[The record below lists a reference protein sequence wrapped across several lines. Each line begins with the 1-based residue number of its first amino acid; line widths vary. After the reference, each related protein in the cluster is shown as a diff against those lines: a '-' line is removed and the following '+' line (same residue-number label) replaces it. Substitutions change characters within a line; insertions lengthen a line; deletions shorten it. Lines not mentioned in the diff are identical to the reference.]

1 MKFTI
6 KSKNKPQRRREAEF
20 IKFLKRLC
28 RFYFS
33 FSASQRFCVSVVKFA
48 LAAFICGANA
58 FAQTYK
64 NPVIAGDFPDPS
76 VIRVGDD
83 YYATATTGGWSPEF
97 PILHSTDL
105 INWKTIGAVFY
116 DKPAWAKG
124 DFWAPE
130 IIADKGRYFVYYTAR
145 RDDGKNKK
153 GTLCV
158 AVAVADKPAGPYAD
172 KGTVVCQKMGSID
185 AFFVRDENDKPFLIW
200 KEDGNDRGQPT
211 WLYAQ
216 ELDESNTKLLGKP
229 HKLFR
234 NTEPWENHVIE
245 GAYILRRDGWFYLF
259 YSGNACCG
267 RSCNYALGVA
277 RSKTLLGKWEKNP
290 SNPIL
295 PANDV
300 WQCPG
305 HGSIVKTPDGRDFLL
320 YHAYRKGAI
329 GFIIG
334 REALLDEVK
343 FQNGWATI
351 NDGRGASSRA
361 NVPLKNSE
369 QNQSKV
375 FLDEFSTAALN
386 PVWEKPLG
394 SLQTERLADG
404 FLTLT
409 GNPNQTDKIMRAVIA
424 QRNIAGDYTATTLIK
439 TAGMSEHENVG
450 LASFGWI
457 NRAVGVSVGG
467 KKIFVWLREDDNLK
481 IISAVPQPD
490 SAQIYLQMTVRDGE
504 FYSFAFSLDNQ
515 KWTNL
520 GEPVGTING
529 GRIALVYG
537 GKADAPQA
545 KFDWLRVEQ
554 K

>member
-1 MKFTI
+1 MNTDKQRYKIGFQVSGCSWQTLK
-6 KSKNKPQRRREAEF
+6 KSVS
-20 IKFLKRLC
+20 ICVHLWLIVLC
-28 RFYFS
+28 S
-33 FSASQRFCVSVVKFA
+33 FQ
-48 LAAFICGANA
+48 IQ
-58 FAQTYK
+58 AQTYK
-64 NPVIAGDFPDPS
+64 NPVIPGDFPDPS
-76 VIRVGDD
+76 VIRVGED

-116 DKPAWAKG
+116 EKPAWAKG

-130 IIADKGRYFVYYTAR
+130 IIEDRGRYFVYYTAR

-158 AVAVADKPAGPYAD
+158 AVAVADKPAGPYTD
-172 KGTVVCQKMGSID
+172 KGTLVCQEMGSID
-185 AFFVRDENDKPFLIW
+185 AFFVRDENGKPYLSW

-216 ELDESNTKLLGKP
+216 ELDESGTKLRGKP

-234 NTEPWENHVIE
+234 NTESWENHVVE
-245 GAYILRRDGWFYLF
+245 GTYILRRNGWFYLF

-290 SNPIL
+290 ANPIL
-295 PANDV
+295 KANDR

-320 YHAYRKGAI
+320 YHAYRQGAI
-329 GFIIG
+329 GFTIG

-343 FQNGWATI
+343 FQNGWATV
-351 NDGRGASSRA
+351 NDGRGPSDGA
-361 NVPLKNSE
+361 NIPLKNSE
-369 QNQSKV
+369 QKSPKV

-394 SLQTERLADG
+394 SLQTEWLADG

-409 GNPNQTDKIMRAVIA
+409 TNPNQNDETMRAVIA
-424 QRNIAGDYTATTLIK
+424 RRNVVGDYTATTLIK
-439 TAGMSEHENVG
+439 TVGMNEHENVG
-450 LASFGWI
+450 LASYGWI

-467 KKIFVWLREDDNLK
+467 KKIFVWLREDDKLK
-481 IISAVPQPD
+481 IISNAQQPD
-490 SAQIYLQMTVRDGE
+490 SAQIYLQMTVRGGE
-504 FYSFAFSLDNQ
+504 FYSFAFSLDGQ

-537 GKADAPQA
+537 GKANAPQA
-545 KFDWLRVEQ
+545 KFDWLRIEQ